1 MNGVEL
7 SERNEKGKFYKDF
20 LQIRSEILN
29 DLEKDIKR
37 REKMFWEALDIQLKK
52 LEKTEFW
59 KDIEGYEGLYQISS
73 FGRVKSLSNDKARKE
88 KIKIPESTRGGYK
101 LVNLWKN
108 GEQKGF
114 LVHRLVASAF
124 LPNPNNYPC
133 INHKDENKS
142 NNCLENLEWCTVKY
156 NINYGTRTEKCSKK
170 VEQYDLKGK
179 LIKTWKSLM
188 EIQRQLGYAIG
199 NISNCC
205 NGKRSTAYG
214 YTWQYV

>member
-1 MNGVEL
+1 MNAIEL

-37 REKMFWEALDIQLKK
+37 REKRFWEALEIQLKK

-73 FGRVKSLSNDKARKE
+73 FGRVKSLKYGKERILKPLVDKDGYLLAILCKE
-88 KIKIPESTRGGYK
+88 GKTKNHKI
-101 LVNLWKN
+101 
-108 GEQKGF
+108 
-114 LVHRLVASAF
+114 HRLVASAF

-133 INHKDENKS
+133 INHKDENKQ
-142 NNCLENLEWCTVKY
+142 NNCVDNLEWCTVKY

-170 VEQYDLKGK
+170 VGQYDLKGK
-179 LIKTWKSLM
+179 LIKTWKSIM
-188 EIQRQLGYAIG
+188 EIERRTGFFRSNITACCRGYK
-199 NISNCC
+199 NH
-205 NGKRSTAYG
+205 KTAYN
-214 YTWQYV
+214 YYWQYL